1 MFFAKLGKN
10 RGQFAKIV
18 QICTKI
24 HFMEAKQLKWAY
36 LLVLSLVWGSSF
48 ILIKRGLV
56 GLSAVQ
62 VGAFRIIFATLFL
75 LIFGFKSL
83 LKISAGQWKFVA
95 MTSFFGTFVP
105 AFLFAIAETEVDSSI
120 VAIMNS
126 LTPLNTLVLGAIL
139 FGIQFQKRQVWGVFI
154 GLIGC
159 LLLVLSGAVAHPGQ
173 NYYYVG
179 LVVIATI
186 CYAVNVNLIKRYLPD
201 LNSVSITTG
210 NFAVLLIPAL
220 IILGSTDISQKL
232 SLEETQHSIFFV
244 MILGVVGT
252 GIANIL
258 FFKLIQISSPVFATS
273 VTYLI
278 PIVAFFWGLL
288 DNEMLTPIQ
297 FFGAFIILIGVYL
310 SAKK

>member
-1 MFFAKLGKN
+1 
-10 RGQFAKIV
+10 
-18 QICTKI
+18 
-24 HFMEAKQLKWAY
+24 MEAKQLKWAY

-62 VGAFRIIFATLFL
+62 VGAFRIIFAALLL